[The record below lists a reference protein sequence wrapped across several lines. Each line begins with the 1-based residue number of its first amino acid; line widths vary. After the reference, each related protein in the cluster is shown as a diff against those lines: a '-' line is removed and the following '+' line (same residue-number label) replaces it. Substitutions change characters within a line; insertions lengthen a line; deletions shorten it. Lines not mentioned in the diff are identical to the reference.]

1 MPQNIGDNRVVPE
14 GIARI
19 KPEDAERLKRY
30 RVRLGDIVYSRRGD
44 VERRSL
50 IRAEEDGWLCGT
62 GCLRVRLGQGIVD
75 PLYCSY
81 YLGHPN
87 VRAWI
92 VRHAIGA
99 TMPNLN
105 TSILSALPL
114 VVPPLSEQR
123 AIAGIL
129 SALDDKI
136 ELNRRMNET
145 LEAMARATFTSWF
158 VDFDPVRAKMEGRQP
173 FGMDADTA
181 ALFPDSFEDS
191 LIGTIPTG
199 WKVATLPEIIAINP
213 SRSLRQGEVA
223 PYLEMSNVPTNS
235 ARAVQWETRS
245 FTSGTK
251 FVNGDTLLARITPC
265 LENGKTAFVDFLSD
279 GQVGWGSTE
288 YIVLHS
294 KPPLPPE
301 YTYFLARSDDFRR
314 HAIQNM
320 TGTSGRQRVPTAALS
335 SYPILVPPAEI
346 ARIFSGIASPIMVT
360 MKQCDEESDT
370 LAALRDT
377 LLPQLL
383 LGEIR
388 AAING

>member
-1 MPQNIGDNRVVPE
+1 VKDFHGNHPRFVYYFFKSLDLLQLNVGSANPTLNRNHVHP
-14 GIARI
+14 I
-19 KPEDAERLKRY
+19 K
-30 RVRLGDIVYSRRGD
+30 IV
-44 VERRSL
+44 
-50 IRAEEDGWLCGT
+50 W
-62 GCLRVRLGQGIVD
+62 
-75 PLYCSY
+75 
-81 YLGHPN
+81 
-87 VRAWI
+87 
-92 VRHAIGA
+92 
-99 TMPNLN
+99 
-105 TSILSALPL
+105 
-114 VVPPLSEQR
+114 PPIDDQR
-123 AIAGIL
+123 AIATIL
-129 SALDDKI
+129 GALDDKI

-145 LEAMARATFTSWF
+145 LEAMARAIFTSWF

-191 LIGTIPTG
+191 LIGPIPSG
-199 WKVATLPEIIAINP
+199 WRVATLPEIIAINP
-213 SRSLRQGEVA
+213 SRSLRQGGAA

-265 LENGKTAFVDFLSD
+265 LENGKTAFVDFLND

-301 YTYFLARSDDFRR
+301 HTYFLARSDNFRR

-320 TGTSGRQRVPTAALS
+320 TGTSGRQRVPTTALS
-335 SYPILVPPAEI
+335 SYSTLVPPAEI
-346 ARIFSGIASPIMVT
+346 ARKFGDIASPIMGT
-360 MKQCDEESDT
+360 MKQRDEESGT

-377 LLPQLL
+377 LLPRLL
-383 LGEIR
+383 SGAIR
-388 AAING
+388 AY